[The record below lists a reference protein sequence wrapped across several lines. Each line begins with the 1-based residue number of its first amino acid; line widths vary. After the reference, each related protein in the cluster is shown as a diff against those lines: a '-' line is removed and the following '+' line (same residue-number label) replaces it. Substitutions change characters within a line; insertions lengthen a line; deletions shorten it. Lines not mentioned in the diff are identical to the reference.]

1 MESTAPTRMN
11 LLAKKAQRLLARQGR
26 DLLEQKRE
34 ALLREFMKNVDLAMK
49 DGESL
54 DRLAADAAYALAY
67 AKALDGPESVRS
79 ASIAVDVDSAGVE
92 VGAVNVMGVSVPTV
106 RRESPRPSPLE
117 RGSSLPATSA
127 RIDEVAERFEAEL
140 DLLVELAAI
149 ETRLRRLGDE
159 IKATSRRVNALDNVF
174 LPRLDEEMRRIATT
188 LEEREREDV
197 FRLKRVK
204 KRLSARR

>member
-1 MESTAPTRMN
+1 MEATAPTRMN
-11 LLAKKAQRLLARQGR
+11 LLAKKAQRLLAQQGR

-34 ALLREFMKNVDLAMK
+34 ALLREFMRNVDLAVR

-54 DRLAADAAYALAY
+54 DRLAADAAYALAF
-67 AKALDGPESVRS
+67 AKAIDGPEAVRS
-79 ASIAVDVDSAGVE
+79 ASIAALDAVSVE
-92 VGAVNVMGVSVPTV
+92 VDAANVMGVSVPTV
-106 RRESPRPSPLE
+106 RRESLPPSPLE
-117 RGSSLPATSA
+117 RGYSLPATTA
-127 RIDEVAERFEAEL
+127 RIDDVAERFEAEL
-140 DLLVELAAI
+140 DLLIELAAV

-174 LPRLDEEMRRIATT
+174 IPRLDEQMRRIAAT

-204 KRLSARR
+204 KRLASAR

>member
-1 MESTAPTRMN
+1 MN
-11 LLAKKAQRLLARQGR
+11 LLAKKAQRLLAQQGR

-34 ALLREFMKNVDLAMK
+34 ALLREFMRDVDIALR

-54 DRLAADAAYALAY
+54 DRLAAEAAYSLAA
-67 AKALDGPESVRS
+67 AKALDGPEAVGS
-79 ASIAVDVDSAGVE
+79 ASLAAVDVARVKIE
-92 VGAVNVMGVSVPTV
+92 VVNVMGLAVPTV
-106 RRESPRPSPLE
+106 ERETLPPPPLE
-117 RGSSLPATSA
+117 RGYGLASTSA

-140 DLLVELAAI
+140 DLLVELARV

-174 LPRLDEEMRRIATT
+174 IPRLEAQLRRIATT
-188 LEEREREDV
+188 LEEREREDI

-204 KRLSARR
+204 QRLTRPD

>member
-1 MESTAPTRMN
+1 MDSTAPTRMN
-11 LLAKKAQRLLARQGR
+11 LLAKKAQRQLAQQGR

-54 DRLAADAAYALAY
+54 DRLAADAAYALSF
-67 AKALDGPESVRS
+67 AKALDGPEAVRS
-79 ASIAVDVDSAGVE
+79 ASLAAVDGLSVQVD
-92 VGAVNVMGVSVPTV
+92 AVNVMGVSVPTV
-106 RRESPRPSPLE
+106 RRDSPPPSPLE
-117 RGSSLPATSA
+117 RGYSLPATSA
-127 RIDEVAERFEAEL
+127 RIDDVADAFEAEL
-140 DLLVELAAI
+140 DLLIELAAV

-174 LPRLDEEMRRIATT
+174 LPRLDDEMRRISTT

-204 KRLSARR
+204 QRLSARR

>member
-1 MESTAPTRMN
+1 MEASAPTRMN
-11 LLAKKAQRLLARQGR
+11 LLAKKAQRLLAQQGR

-34 ALLREFMKNVDLAMK
+34 ALLREFMKNVDLALR

-54 DRLAADAAYALAY
+54 DRLAADAAYALSF
-67 AKALDGPESVRS
+67 AKALDGPEAVRS
-79 ASIAVDVDSAGVE
+79 ASLAAVDSAGVR
-92 VGAVNVMGVSVPTV
+92 VDAVSVMGVSVPTV

-117 RGSSLPATSA
+117 RGYSLPATSA
-127 RIDEVAERFEAEL
+127 RIDDVTEAFEAEL
-140 DLLVELAAI
+140 DLLVELAAV

-174 LPRLDEEMRRIATT
+174 LPRLDEDMRRIATT

-204 KRLSARR
+204 RRLSARR